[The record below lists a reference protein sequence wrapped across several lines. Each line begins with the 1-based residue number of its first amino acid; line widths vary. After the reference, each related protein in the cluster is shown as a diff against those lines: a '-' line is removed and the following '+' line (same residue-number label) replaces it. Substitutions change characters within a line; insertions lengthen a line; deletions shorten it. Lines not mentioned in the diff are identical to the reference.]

1 MGTTYTPI
9 HQVPTSA
16 LKDTADWL
24 IERRKL
30 TLHLRPWKI
39 VSQGWRLR
47 KSGRNP
53 ALQQDRQV
61 TLLANFTLII

>member
-1 MGTTYTPI
+1 MGTIYTPI

-30 TLHLRPWKI
+30 TLPLRPWKI